1 MENFIVLVAKN
12 LIKVDVRVIA
22 ATHQNLQLLV
32 KEGKFRD
39 DLFHRLNVIRM
50 NVPPLRER
58 IEDIQILCQFFLSQ
72 SAKKLQTEVKS
83 FIDRCY

>member
-1 MENFIVLVAKN
+1 MMGNFIVLVAKN
-12 LIKVDVRVIA
+12 LIKVDVRVIT

-50 NVPPLRER
+50 NVPP
-58 IEDIQILCQFFLSQ
+58 
-72 SAKKLQTEVKS
+72 
-83 FIDRCY
+83 